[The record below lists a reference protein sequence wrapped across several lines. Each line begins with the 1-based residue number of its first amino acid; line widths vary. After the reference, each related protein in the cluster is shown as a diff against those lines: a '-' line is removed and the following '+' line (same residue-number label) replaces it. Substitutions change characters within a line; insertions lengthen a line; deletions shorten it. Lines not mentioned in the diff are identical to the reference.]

1 MIRVLIVENE
11 TAPAE
16 ILKEQLENNFPDV
29 EVLDVCETIES
40 SINSIHKYLPD
51 LVFLDVELNHNET
64 GFEILKRLD
73 KIDFEIIVTTAY
85 DKYAIQACKA
95 SVVDFLVKP
104 ISKDELI
111 DAVEKYKKRIT
122 RSIDPK
128 QIELLLSI
136 YQNSSLSIN
145 SFALPTMTGFISV
158 DKSNIVFFKGAGNQ
172 TFVYFSD
179 GKKECISALLKE
191 CEKLL
196 AHSNFCRI
204 HKSFLINLNHV
215 KEYFKGKDGLVVM
228 SNNEKLSVSRDYK
241 DEFLSR
247 FRSR

>member
-1 MIRVLIVENE
+1 MIKVLIVENE
-11 TAPAE
+11 ATSAE
-16 ILKEQLENNFPDV
+16 ILKGHIENNFPEMV
-29 EVLDVCETIES
+29 LLDVCETIES
-40 SINSIHKYLPD
+40 SISSINKNSPD
-51 LVFLDVELNHNET
+51 LLFLDVELNNDEN
-64 GFEILKRLD
+64 GFEILKKLN

-111 DAVEKYKKRIT
+111 AAIEKYKKRIN

-128 QIELLLSI
+128 QIEILLSI

-145 SFALPTMTGFISV
+145 SFALPTMTGFVSV

-172 TFVYFSD
+172 TFVYFSE
-179 GKKECISALLKE
+179 GKKECISSLLKE

-204 HKSFLINLNHV
+204 HKSYLINLNHV
-215 KEYFKGKDGLVVM
+215 KEYFKGKDGLV
-228 SNNEKLSVSRDYK
+228 L
-241 DEFLSR
+241 
-247 FRSR
+247 

>member
-1 MIRVLIVENE
+1 MIRVIIVENE
-11 TAPAE
+11 TAHAE
-16 ILKEQLENNFPDV
+16 ILKTHLENNFP
-29 EVLDVCETIES
+29 EVVLLDVCETIES
-40 SINSIHKYLPD
+40 SIISIHKNSPD
-51 LVFLDVELNHNET
+51 LLFLDVELNNNEN
-64 GFEILKRLD
+64 GFELLKKLS

-104 ISKDELI
+104 VVKDELI
-111 DAVEKYKKRIT
+111 AAVEKYKKRIS

-128 QIELLLSI
+128 QIEILLSI
-136 YQNSSLSIN
+136 YQNSSLSIS

-158 DKSNIVFFKGAGNQ
+158 DKNNIVYFKGAGNQ

-179 GKKECISALLKE
+179 GKKECISSLLKD

-196 AHSNFCRI
+196 DHSNFCRI

-215 KEYFKGKDGLVVM
+215 KQYFKGKDGLVLM
-228 SNNEKLSVSRDYK
+228 SNHEQLPVSRDYK

-247 FRSR
+247 FKSR